1 MISLTKILILLILFS
16 LTSPTPVEMPTV
28 SEDAAEVRIVTVEG
42 VGSSRQS
49 APIAALREIGERV
62 IGRSFSIVYGKHIAF
77 GEETTAPTL
86 DTRRKRVLSVEEIKT
101 GLFKAVMELEVPIG
115 ARILDERLRERVHRG
130 EGELASGGGILSAR
144 ELAVEGA
151 MELAIHATISE
162 RYPGDS
168 APDRLTGRVFF
179 LGTIREEIEEGNY
192 VILARIKVW
201 LVEP

>member
-1 MISLTKILILLILFS
+1 
-16 LTSPTPVEMPTV
+16 
-28 SEDAAEVRIVTVEG
+28 
-42 VGSSRQS
+42 
-49 APIAALREIGERV
+49 
-62 IGRSFSIVYGKHIAF
+62 
-77 GEETTAPTL
+77 
-86 DTRRKRVLSVEEIKT
+86 
-101 GLFKAVMELEVPIG
+101 MELEVPIG
-115 ARILDERLRERVHRG
+115 SRILDERLRERIYRG
-130 EGELASGGGILSAR
+130 GGELASGGGILSAR
-144 ELAVEGA
+144 ELAVEEA